1 MSISVPWFL
10 DYMILRQILQKR
22 FTNID
27 LIEIFTIEAAPVVYL
42 NSLLFLVCVCVCV
55 CVGNFNLPF

>member
-55 CVGNFNLPF
+55 GNFNLPF

>member
-1 MSISVPWFL
+1 MWLIEVDFL

-27 LIEIFTIEAAPVVYL
+27 LIEIFTAETAPVASL
-42 NSLLFLVCVCVCV
+42 NLLCYFLYMCGCACV
-55 CVGNFNLPF
+55 